1 MQEQMGKNKIHY
13 AAESRRD
20 LDEIWDYIAY
30 NLQNVSAAERIVNRI
45 MNDVNHLENHA
56 EMGALLSSIVNVE
69 SDYRFL
75 VTGNYLTFYRVS
87 GNDVYVDRILYARRD
102 YLRVLFGDTQ
112 EEETSE

>member
-87 GNDVYVDRILYARRD
+87 GNDVYVDRILYAHRD

-112 EEETSE
+112 EEEASE

>member
-1 MQEQMGKNKIHY
+1 MQERMGKNKIHY

-112 EEETSE
+112 EEEASE

>member
-45 MNDVNHLENHA
+45 MNDVDHLENHSVL
-56 EMGALLSSIVNVE
+56 GALLSSIVNVE

-112 EEETSE
+112 EEEASE

>member
-1 MQEQMGKNKIHY
+1 MGKNKIHY

-87 GNDVYVDRILYARRD
+87 GNDVYVDCILYARRD

-112 EEETSE
+112 EEEASE